1 MKLLLNIILL
11 HFLVSCSGIN
21 FIYENEK
28 NLVNPIYQKTNVS
41 TSGVELNFLKSYLP
55 MFFGNSNENIYNLFI
70 NIEEKKT
77 KRSVEKNQV
86 TSNLRYELRFFYT
99 LTSSVKE
106 CVIYKKEVVSYFSI
120 IPKSSGYNYGTDSS
134 IEKKYE
140 LTITENLNRFISML
154 SETNLNNCL

>member
-55 MFFGNSNENIYNLFI
+55 
-70 NIEEKKT
+70 
-77 KRSVEKNQV
+77 
-86 TSNLRYELRFFYT
+86 
-99 LTSSVKE
+99 
-106 CVIYKKEVVSYFSI
+106 
-120 IPKSSGYNYGTDSS
+120 
-134 IEKKYE
+134 
-140 LTITENLNRFISML
+140 
-154 SETNLNNCL
+154 